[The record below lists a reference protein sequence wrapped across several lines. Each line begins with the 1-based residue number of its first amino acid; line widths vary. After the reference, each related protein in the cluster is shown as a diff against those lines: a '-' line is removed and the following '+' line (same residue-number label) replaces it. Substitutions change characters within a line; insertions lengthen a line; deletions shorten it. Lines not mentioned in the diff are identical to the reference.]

1 MLTSGSPTTRHPYL
15 LSPPAKTTNST
26 TPEHLTSRCPY
37 FIALS
42 PLPSRNPRLLIH
54 RRTIAHSLP
63 AASTSPDLLLR
74 PHLPLPPPLETSRL
88 LIHHCTT
95 AHSVPAWSTAPD
107 LLRRY
112 SRQPPH
118 ICSGSFVLPTGDASS
133 TPRGAAHRRPRLR
146 PLILFADTFL
156 LPELLR
162 RHHRQPHRR
171 SFAYTILNPTGAAL
185 PTHKSTTSDPLP
197 CTLIQPT
204 GAASEAPSM
213 AADPHRRHHP

>member
-1 MLTSGSPTTRHPYL
+1 MIGRGCFGNFWFPPLHGTPISSP
-15 LSPPAKTTNST
+15 PPAKTTNST
-26 TPEHLTSRCPY
+26 APEHLTSRRPY

-54 RRTIAHSLP
+54 RHTKAHSLP

-95 AHSVPAWSTAPD
+95 AHSVPALSTAPD

-112 SRQPPH
+112 SRQPPR
-118 ICSGSFVLPTGDASS
+118 ICSGSFILPPETLR
-133 TPRGAAHRRPRLR
+133 PHPPEPPHRRPRRR

-156 LPELLR
+156 NPTRAASPTPSSTLPE
-162 RHHRQPHRR
+162 
-171 SFAYTILNPTGAAL
+171 
-185 PTHKSTTSDPLP
+185 
-197 CTLIQPT
+197 
-204 GAASEAPSM
+204 
-213 AADPHRRHHP
+213 